1 MATHIGRGQL
11 TLTDLNDVIASS
23 TEPSN
28 PSEGSLWFNKNDSTL
43 YVYNNGSWILASPEL
58 QIGGRNL
65 VINST
70 FNNGAT
76 DWSGKY
82 QILEPEDDKSTSRI
96 MHIQVEGSE
105 VDRHSQ
111 SWSKE
116 IDMSI
121 NIDKQYTLSFDIKV
135 EDLSII
141 NEEDVLFSI
150 RTFSEKGKYASGD
163 AVFEKTIK
171 KKDIHEL
178 QNGKWHRYS
187 LTFSPTDG
195 ECIRVGTYLT
205 RNGSV
210 SWREIKL
217 EIGGKATDWS
227 PAPEDVASSIIDIT
241 ETLGNMANDNIL
253 DYSERQLIK
262 DKITEIIGY
271 VILDTD
277 QEMPPASLLDQGING
292 KGSFYS
298 ARKNARMSGLPSDN
312 QAYVSLE
319 EKYNNLKAYLEGLT
333 PIKPWDI
340 VVENKNLNIY
350 VEKDEFRKNW
360 LEYYNAERNLANAT
374 ADQLKK
380 NVDDIA
386 VGGTN
391 YASNGSFSYD
401 IKKSLWA
408 SHYVG
413 NTVEVVDISTETPPF
428 HFALHV
434 KNTYK
439 VNGGIFAPVIF
450 EGEAANSLKD
460 EEITISFWLKYQD
473 IIQGDTT
480 ANTAY
485 FGRLIIEGV
494 DDNGNKFYL
503 YPRVSLTTNTSGY
516 ERVTGTNTEW
526 TKYYATHKISLP
538 VGAVKITKISF
549 THGMAG
555 CTGEFWTT
563 GIKLEI
569 GNKVTDWSPCPYDI
583 EDRITKT
590 EFKVLDDQIIST
602 VTGSR
607 EFADSISDK
616 VTDNLSNISVGGT
629 NLVKNSDFSF
639 DLRHWR
645 DWRFTAGKR
654 GIKDITDLA
663 GFTKG
668 FYYST
673 TEAGQFGYSQDNI
686 NVIEGETYVLTAWF
700 KVTGGTGKVVLQ
712 EGTAAIGW
720 TTTDYNVEN
729 IIGKWVRLKH
739 VFTAKSNMTNVY
751 AGQSSNGAGINSAE
765 ITGVQLERGNI
776 PTDWSPAPE
785 DIQDSIQIGG
795 KNLIKNSAVRLGFQ
809 DWSNIVN
816 GFTVDTSFSFNNMN
830 TIKFQ
835 YQNIEYPYAG
845 SNFINVR
852 ELGLIGE
859 YLTLST
865 YLYIPSDITF
875 KGNMIYFE
883 FAGYENTSQTAN
895 YNIAR
900 SSIPVSE
907 ISQYSGKWVRLSC
920 TGRVPDSNKNGK
932 VNYVRALL
940 RYDAST
946 GQATTDEHFWYALP
960 KLEVGNRPT
969 DWTPAPEDID
979 YRFTTTESKIDQHS
993 DQIALVV
1000 SGTTIKGDSIASSI
1014 VTTPTAI
1021 SLLSDNINL
1030 QGKVSF
1036 ESLDDTMKKNIANN
1050 GDTINKNPYFTDW
1063 FESNRLPAGY
1073 LNSVISSGNS
1083 FSRVSSPDQKGYL
1096 LKYNV
1101 TADNTNAYLT
1111 PYGVTTSP
1119 YYQYITVQATF
1130 MLESGS
1136 IDGAGVLMRYVA
1148 NPSIDFKI
1156 HFKDLVSSPSPNK
1169 WYTVTKI
1176 IKQPVEPSGFNG
1188 YQAYPM
1194 GAWPSLG
1201 AVKPK
1206 VIYFSEVIARPSTEQ
1221 EIMAYESGLTIDQWK
1236 GAVVNGKTTING
1248 GLIQTN
1254 TVDASVL
1261 KAGSVIANNITF
1273 TGELK
1278 GATGTFSGS
1287 VTVSSGDN
1295 VVQISSGKI
1304 YSQNTGTSYSYGAIT
1319 IQGGEL
1325 IFNSFMGSAYDCK
1338 IYQDKADGLL
1348 MIESKSGLWIQSE
1361 LNGLMV
1367 TGPTNFKGHMEMNNY
1382 DIQNVN
1388 HITINDPGSG
1398 EGLEWRGGNGWR
1410 IVEAPDNM
1418 TNDKGNIQIAQ
1429 GGGTSSRRITIN
1441 TDGNIHL
1448 YSGSGNLMGS
1458 VTGASVRILDTGGTW
1473 INYYVKPAD
1482 NGEVRIQGS
1491 HSGAYRPIRASSFPT
1506 SSSINYKTNIESLTY
1521 EDAKFLLDNAEIFKY
1536 HLLSNVEN
1544 GIYDKPKIG
1553 MISEMVPQQLR
1564 DEDGVDPYSAV
1575 SALWRIVQYHQ
1586 ETINDLKVQIQDL
1599 TEAMPQE
1606 ENTNETGGN

>member
-28 PSEGSLWFNKNDSTL
+28 PSEGSLWFNKNDITL
-43 YVYNNGSWILASPEL
+43 YVYNNGTWILASPEL

-65 VINST
+65 VVNST
-70 FNNGAT
+70 FNNGTT

-96 MHIQVEGSE
+96 MHIQMEGSE

-111 SWSKE
+111 SWCKE

-135 EDLSII
+135 ENLSII
-141 NEEDVLFSI
+141 NEEDVLFNI
-150 RTFSEKGKYASGD
+150 RTFSEKGKSDSAD
-163 AVFEKTIK
+163 ALFEKTIK
-171 KKDIHEL
+171 KKDIPEL
-178 QNGKWHRYS
+178 QNSKWHRYS
-187 LTFSPTDG
+187 LTFSPNAG
-195 ECIRVGTYLT
+195 EYIRVSPYLT

-227 PAPEDVASSIIDIT
+227 PAPEDVASSITDIT

-277 QEMPPASLLDQGING
+277 QEMPPTSLLDQGING

-298 ARKNARMSGLPSDN
+298 TRKNARMSGLPSDN
-312 QAYVSLE
+312 QAYTSLE
-319 EKYNNLKAYLEGLT
+319 EKYNNLKVYLESLT

-340 VVENKNLNIY
+340 VVEDKNLNIY
-350 VEKDEFRKNW
+350 VEKDEFRKIW
-360 LEYYNAERNLANAT
+360 LEYYNAERDLANAT
-374 ADQLKK
+374 ADKLKK

-391 YASNGSFSYD
+391 YASNGSFSHD

-413 NTVEVVDISTETPPF
+413 NTVEVIDISTETPPF

-439 VNGGIFAPVIF
+439 VNGGIFTPVIF

-473 IIQGDTT
+473 IVQGDIATD
-480 ANTAY
+480 AAY
-485 FGRLIIEGV
+485 FGRLIIEGE
-494 DDNGNKFYL
+494 DDNGNKSYL
-503 YPRVSLTTNTSGY
+503 YPRVSLATNSSGY
-516 ERVTGTNTEW
+516 EKVTGTNTEW
-526 TKYYATHKISLP
+526 AKYYATHKIALP

-549 THGMAG
+549 THGMIR

-563 GIKLEI
+563 GLKLEI
-569 GNKVTDWSPCPYDI
+569 GNKVTDWSPCPYDL

-607 EFADSISDK
+607 EFADTINNK
-616 VTDNLSNISVGGT
+616 VTDSLSDIAVGGT

-639 DLRHWR
+639 DLKHWR
-645 DWRFTAGKR
+645 DWRFTAGTR
-654 GIKDITDLA
+654 GIKEITDLA

-700 KVTGGTGKVVLQ
+700 KVTSGTGKVALQ
-712 EGTAAIGW
+712 EGTAAQGW
-720 TTTDYNVEN
+720 TLTNYDVEN
-729 IIGKWVRLKH
+729 IKGKWVRLKH
-739 VFTAKSNMTNVY
+739 VFTARAHMINVY
-751 AGQSSNGAGINSAE
+751 AGQSSDGSGISSAE
-765 ITGVQLERGNI
+765 ITGIQLERGNI

-785 DIQDSIQIGG
+785 DIQDSIQVGG
-795 KNLIKNSAVRLGFQ
+795 RNLIKNSAVRVGFTN
-809 DWSNIVN
+809 WTTISN
-816 GFTVDTSFSFNNMN
+816 GFTVDTSFLFNEMN
-830 TIKFQ
+830 TIRFNYKDSS
-835 YQNIEYPYAG
+835 YPALG
-845 SNFINVR
+845 SNFVNVKD
-852 ELGLIGE
+852 LGITGQ

-865 YLYIPSDITF
+865 YLYIPSDVTF
-875 KGNMIYFE
+875 KGNAIYFE
-883 FAGYENTSQTAN
+883 FCGYESTSQTAN
-895 YNIAR
+895 HHIAR
-900 SSIPVSE
+900 KTIPTNEMSE
-907 ISQYSGKWVRLSC
+907 YAGKWVRLSC
-920 TGRVPDSNKNGK
+920 TAKVPDSNSNGK

-940 RYDAST
+940 RYDASN
-946 GQATTDEHFWYALP
+946 GSATENEYFWYALP
-960 KLEVGNRPT
+960 KLEVGNRVT
-969 DWTPAPEDID
+969 DWTPATEDID

-1000 SGTTIKGDSIASSI
+1000 SGTTIKGDAIASSI

-1030 QGKVSF
+1030 KGKVSF
-1036 ESLDDTMKKNIANN
+1036 ESLDDTMKSSISN
-1050 GDTINKNPYFTDW
+1050 DVQTINKNPYFTDW
-1063 FESNRLPAGY
+1063 IDPARLPVGYYSSNLGAGT
-1073 LNSVISSGNS
+1073 S
-1083 FSRVSSPDQKGYL
+1083 FSRITSPDQKGYL
-1096 LKYNV
+1096 LKFNIPSDGV
-1101 TADNTNAYLT
+1101 NAYLT
-1111 PYGVTTSP
+1111 PYEVTTSP

-1136 IDGAGVLMRYVA
+1136 IDGSGVLMRYNATSNVDHM
-1148 NPSIDFKI
+1148 IR
-1156 HFKDLVSSPSPNK
+1156 FKDLVPSPSPNK
-1169 WYTVTKI
+1169 WYTVTKV
-1176 IKQPVEPSGFNG
+1176 IKQIAEPSGFHG
-1188 YQAYPM
+1188 YHVYPV
-1194 GAWPSLG
+1194 GGWSVLES
-1201 AVKPK
+1201 VKAK
-1206 VIYFSEVIARPSTEQ
+1206 TIYFSEISARPSTEQ
-1221 EIMAYESGLTIDQWK
+1221 EIKAYESGLTIDQWK

-1248 GLIQTN
+1248 GLLETN
-1254 TVDASVL
+1254 TVDARVL
-1261 KAGSVIANNITF
+1261 KAGSVIAKDIIF

-1278 GATGTFSGS
+1278 GATGTFSGKITS
-1287 VTVSSGDN
+1287 VNLDLQPDVSSW
-1295 VVQISSGKI
+1295 SGE
-1304 YSQNTGTSYSYGAIT
+1304 SV
-1319 IQGGEL
+1319 
-1325 IFNSFMGSAYDCK
+1325 FRMFMGA
-1338 IYQDKADGLL
+1338 G
-1348 MIESKSGLWIQSE
+1348 SGGGYIPGSVDFAAFGNSLTIAGSGTNVLQYVYINSNVNISGNVDLQNKD
-1361 LNGLMV
+1361 LN
-1367 TGPTNFKGHMEMNNY
+1367 
-1382 DIQNVN
+1382 NVN

-1398 EGLEWRGGNGWR
+1398 EGLEWLRGNGWR

-1448 YSGSGNLMGS
+1448 YSGAGNLMGS
-1458 VTGASVRILDTGGTW
+1458 VTGAQVRILDTGGTW
-1473 INYYVKPAD
+1473 VNYYVKPAD
-1482 NGEVRIQGS
+1482 NGEVRVQGS
-1491 HSGAYRPIRASSFPT
+1491 FSEAYRPIRASSFPT

-1564 DEDGVDPYSAV
+1564 DEDGVDPYSVV
-1575 SALWRIVQYHQ
+1575 SALWRIVQHHQ
-1586 ETINDLKVQIQDL
+1586 GTINDLKVQIQDL
-1599 TEAMPQE
+1599 TEAMTQE
-1606 ENTNETGGN
+1606 ENTTETGGN